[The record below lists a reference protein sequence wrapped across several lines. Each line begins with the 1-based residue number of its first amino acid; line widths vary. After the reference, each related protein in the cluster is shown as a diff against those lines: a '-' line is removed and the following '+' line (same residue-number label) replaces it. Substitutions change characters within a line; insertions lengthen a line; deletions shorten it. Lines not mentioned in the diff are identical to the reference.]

1 MFLLFSMLRVW
12 ILILYTFVYMIF
24 TVMVDDNYFTV
35 ESGVKYHNPTHP

>member
-1 MFLLFSMLRVW
+1 MFLLFMLRVW

-35 ESGVKYHNPTHP
+35 ESGVKHHNPTHP